1 MPGPSQENKSSL
13 RGPGENTEN
22 LLLFN
27 MMQALSSGEV
37 CGDKQRR
44 PWFYQARVLL
54 IYINAGDFRIE
65 LAL

>member
-1 MPGPSQENKSSL
+1 
-13 RGPGENTEN
+13 
-22 LLLFN
+22 
-27 MMQALSSGEV
+27 MMQALSSGAV